1 MNSYIII
8 LLIAISLSMDA
19 FSLSLAFGMQGIN
32 QKKKLFM
39 SITVGIYHFIMPL
52 IGVYFGNFIIKNIP
66 LDINII
72 SSIILIF
79 IGIELIISGFKKDD
93 SKITTSITG
102 ILLFGLTVSL
112 DALSVGIG
120 LSAINNIYIIDAL
133 TFSICAFIFT
143 FTGLEI
149 GNIINNK
156 IGEYSKLLGGIVL
169 TLLGI
174 IIYFN

>member
-8 LLIAISLSMDA
+8 LLIAISLSMD
-19 FSLSLAFGMQGIN
+19 SLAFGMQGIEH
-32 QKKKLFM
+32 KKKLFM
-39 SITVGIYHFIMPL
+39 SIIVGIYHFIMPL

-93 SKITTSITG
+93 SKLTTSITG

>member
-93 SKITTSITG
+93 SKLTTSITG
-102 ILLFGLTVSL
+102 IR
-112 DALSVGIG
+112 